1 MAPRTYGRAD
11 CPSYVLPRTISYF
24 YSGTNSGIR
33 MQHVARSATPPK
45 AAMRICNIAL
55 LNHFVSPG
63 KYCRR
68 NCEAQCRSSLE
79 IDNKFVLVRCLHWQ
93 VSRVLSPENAIDIA
107 GRLPELA
114 NQVRAVRD

>member
-11 CPSYVLPRTISYF
+11 CPSYVLPRIISYF

-55 LNHFVSPG
+55 LNHFVSLRNQQ
-63 KYCRR
+63 RR
-68 NCEAQCRSSLE
+68 NVDADCLGGLESDEELELCRLLYRE
-79 IDNKFVLVRCLHWQ
+79 FT
-93 VSRVLSPENAIDIA
+93 
-107 GRLPELA
+107 RLGTL
-114 NQVRAVRD
+114 